1 MNRIALRALAA
12 APLVLSAATPAPGQ
26 DVVAPRFAPPVL
38 LKAGDKVIGG
48 TRMYPSPAMYDV
60 NGDGRLDVVIGDL
73 PGRLTFALRRPDGT
87 FADEQKLNDA
97 EGAVLD
103 FGNW

>member
-1 MNRIALRALAA
+1 MDLDMHRPLCFAPFFLVAA
-12 APLVLSAATPAPGQ
+12 QTAAHDAA
-26 DVVAPRFAPPVL
+26 APRFAPPVL
-38 LKAGDKVIGG
+38 LRAGDKVIGG
-48 TRMYPSPAMYDV
+48 TRMYPSPALHDV
-60 NGDGRLDVVIGDL
+60 NGDGRLDVVVGDL

-97 EGAVLD
+97 HGAVLD